1 MSYTSIPNQP
11 IIFSSTLPE
20 VCEGCGSEFAQLADF
35 NDQLFWQL
43 EAGECGYLRFKE
55 VALVND
61 ANVDGFN
68 ITFPGSNDDTALVA
82 YTFFKFINCLEYKLT
97 ITINTGSVGTL
108 IVGFTN
114 GDSVNISA
122 VGTHVIYLKAT
133 DIPANTNSNI
143 QDLLIATNTT
153 VQEFIGSVTIDDFQ
167 PNCNGALFAG
177 IVDATTL
184 AVVQVLD
191 PVLTTKDQYLT
202 AGIALADYGFDAGCY
217 RLAIADFCTNTC
229 GQYYIYNPYFN
240 DWGGCIDC
248 PPLGWDNVTV
258 VGADTWTVGNGE
270 ATITF
275 TNPGDITILESI
287 TEVCEDVEYSITIV
301 VDSIVDCALRLWID
315 NTQYLTTIT
324 SAGTVTANI
333 TPTSSGNISLRAT
346 ALQGGGNV
354 TVSKITLRAFKEHA
368 IYDKYSD
375 LIQIGDF
382 SDECRFFKIEG
393 CNGEN
398 QFGLGFSGTSF
409 LPGIRLEGRRFQPQ
423 YDTDT
428 DLFRYASGRWQ
439 ASFVDRKKKLS
450 YHFGRLPE
458 YVLDFLS
465 IVFYFDN
472 CYVNGELSFPAD
484 NEFPTI
490 EYDNADDLGS
500 LTIELYKKKEKVRK
514 TVCVGVDAD
523 CLPSILDNADEPF
536 ILTQDNERITTENF
550 INLYQ
555 E

>member
-11 IIFSSTLPE
+11 IIFNSVLPE
-20 VCEGCGSEFAQLADF
+20 ACEGCGSEFAQLADF

-43 EAGECGYLRFKE
+43 EAGECGYLRFNE
-55 VALVND
+55 IVVVND
-61 ANVDGFN
+61 ATVDGFN

-82 YTFFKFINCLEYKLT
+82 YTFYKFINCLEYKLT
-97 ITINTGSVGTL
+97 ITINPGSVGTL

-122 VGTHVIYLKAT
+122 AGTHVIYLKAT

-143 QDLLIATNTT
+143 QDLLIGTNTT

-177 IVDATTL
+177 IVDAKTL

-202 AGIALADYGFDAGCY
+202 AGIALADYELEPGCY

-248 PPLGWDNVTV
+248 PTIGWDNVTV

-523 CLPSILDNADEPF
+523 CLPSIVDNADEPF

-555 E
+555 Q

>member
-43 EAGECGYLRFKE
+43 EAGQCGYLQFDS
-55 VALVND
+55 VIS
-61 ANVDGFN
+61 NVGCTIN
-68 ITFPGSNDDTALVA
+68 NSTITFPDSPGNQGVVFG
-82 YTFFKFINCLEYKLT
+82 YKKFINCLEFKLT

-114 GDSVNISA
+114 GDTVNISA
-122 VGTHVIYLKAT
+122 VGTHTIYLKAL
-133 DIPANTNSNI
+133 DIAANNNSNI
-143 QDLLIATNTT
+143 QDLIIATNNT

-202 AGIALADYGFDAGCY
+202 AGIALADYELEPGCY

-248 PPLGWDNVTV
+248 PTIGWDNVTV

-555 E
+555 Q

>member
-43 EAGECGYLRFKE
+43 EAGECGYLRFNE
-55 VALVND
+55 IVVVND
-61 ANVDGFN
+61 ATVDGFN

-82 YTFFKFINCLEYKLT
+82 YTFYKFINCLEYKLT
-97 ITINTGSVGTL
+97 ITINPGSVGTL

-122 VGTHVIYLKAT
+122 AGTHVIYLKAT

-143 QDLLIATNTT
+143 QDLLIGTNTT

-177 IVDATTL
+177 IVDAKTL

-202 AGIALADYGFDAGCY
+202 AGIALADYELEPGCY

-248 PPLGWDNVTV
+248 PTIGWDNVTV

-523 CLPSILDNADEPF
+523 CLPSIVDNADEPF

-555 E
+555 Q

>member
-500 LTIELYKKKEKVRK
+500 LTIELYKKREKVRK

>member
-43 EAGECGYLRFKE
+43 EAGQCGYLQFDS
-55 VALVND
+55 VIS
-61 ANVDGFN
+61 NVGCTIN
-68 ITFPGSNDDTALVA
+68 NSTITFPDSPGNQGVVFG
-82 YTFFKFINCLEYKLT
+82 YKKFINCLEYKLT
-97 ITINTGSVGTL
+97 ITINTGSIGTL

-114 GDSVNISA
+114 GDIVNISA
-122 VGTHVIYLKAT
+122 VGTHTIYLKAL
-133 DIPANTNSNI
+133 DIPANNNSNI
-143 QDLLIATNTT
+143 QNLILATNNT

-184 AVVQVLD
+184 AVVERLD

-202 AGIALADYGFDAGCY
+202 AGIALADYDLEPGCY

-248 PPLGWDNVTV
+248 PTIGWDNVTV

-555 E
+555 Q

>member
-1 MSYTSIPNQP
+1 
-11 IIFSSTLPE
+11 
-20 VCEGCGSEFAQLADF
+20 V
-35 NDQLFWQL
+35 
-43 EAGECGYLRFKE
+43 
-55 VALVND
+55 LVND

-82 YTFFKFINCLEYKLT
+82 YSFFKFINCLEYKLT
-97 ITINTGSVGTL
+97 ITINPGSVGTL

-114 GDSVNISA
+114 GDTVNISA
-122 VGTHVIYLKAT
+122 VGTHTIYLKAT

-143 QDLLIATNTT
+143 QDLFIGTNTT

-202 AGIALADYGFDAGCY
+202 AGIALADYELEPGCY

-248 PPLGWDNVTV
+248 PPLGWSSVAVT
-258 VGADTWTVGNGE
+258 GSDTWNIGGGE
-270 ATITF
+270 AQIDLTAIGNATS
-275 TNPGDITILESI
+275 LESI
-287 TEVCEDVEYSITIV
+287 TELCEDTDYYVTIE
-301 VDSIVDCALRLWID
+301 VDSIANARLRLQVDGVIYATAISTAGTY
-315 NTQYLTTIT
+315 NFTIT
-324 SAGTVTANI
+324 VTQSGALSLLGSQFGASLDGEITVTRI
-333 TPTSSGNISLRAT
+333 TVRADKNW
-346 ALQGGGNV
+346 A
-354 TVSKITLRAFKEHA
+354 K
-368 IYDKYSD
+368 YDKYSD

>member
-1 MSYTSIPNQP
+1 
-11 IIFSSTLPE
+11 
-20 VCEGCGSEFAQLADF
+20 
-35 NDQLFWQL
+35 
-43 EAGECGYLRFKE
+43 
-55 VALVND
+55 
-61 ANVDGFN
+61 
-68 ITFPGSNDDTALVA
+68 
-82 YTFFKFINCLEYKLT
+82 
-97 ITINTGSVGTL
+97 
-108 IVGFTN
+108 
-114 GDSVNISA
+114 
-122 VGTHVIYLKAT
+122 
-133 DIPANTNSNI
+133 
-143 QDLLIATNTT
+143 

-202 AGIALADYGFDAGCY
+202 AGIALADYELEPGCY